1 MEKAKIFDID
11 ELRKKRLAKL
21 NARAQWLDL
30 IAQSNREI
38 QILTETI
45 RAAEVQFEPY
55 ERFMPSDYIEDGI
68 G

>member
-1 MEKAKIFDID
+1 MDQAKIFDID

-55 ERFMPSDYIEDGI
+55 ERELATDYVQYDI